1 MPAVKGEIGMPYFN
15 GAMEASLASVDGE
28 IDALI
33 KKELDR
39 QRTHIELI
47 ASENFVPRALMEE
60 MGSILTNKYAEG
72 YPHKKYYGGCE
83 FVERI
88 EEIAI
93 ERAKHLFGAEHANVQ
108 PHSGST
114 ANQCAY
120 FTVMK
125 PGDTMLAMRLDQ
137 GGHLSHGHPLNFTGR
152 MYDIAAYGVDRD
164 TETIDYDEVER
175 LARERRPRVI
185 VAGASAYP
193 RKIDF
198 ARFRE
203 IADEVGA
210 FLVTD
215 MAHIAGLVAAGVH
228 ESPVPHSHFVTSTTH
243 KTLCGPRGAFVLC
256 GERHARDLDKTVF
269 PGVQGGPILQM
280 VAAKATCFKLA
291 GEPAFKEYAEQVVR
305 NASALAKALKDR
317 GFRIVSGG
325 TDNHMVLVDI
335 RSKSITGKAAE
346 KILEEAGITANK
358 NAIPFDPEK
367 PMVTSGIRFGT
378 AAVTAR
384 GMKETQMT
392 DIADAID
399 TVLST
404 PDDLRTREALRARMA
419 ELASSFPLYE
429 SI

>member
-1 MPAVKGEIGMPYFN
+1 MIRFNEQMQTPLRALDPEVEGLIGR
-15 GAMEASLASVDGE
+15 
-28 IDALI
+28 
-33 KKELDR
+33 ELER

-93 ERAKHLFGAEHANVQ
+93 ERAKALFGADHANVQ

-120 FTVMK
+120 FTVMN
-125 PGDTMLAMRLDQ
+125 PGDVMLAMSLDQ
-137 GGHLSHGHPLNFTGR
+137 GGHLSHGHPINFTGR
-152 MYDIAAYGVDRD
+152 MYKIVAYGVNRE
-164 TETIDYDEVER
+164 TELIDYDEVAR
-175 LARERRPRVI
+175 LARENRPKVI

-198 ARFRE
+198 ARFRA

-210 FLVTD
+210 ILITD
-215 MAHIAGLVAAGVH
+215 MAHIAGLVAGGVH

-256 GERHARDLDKTVF
+256 TEEYAKDLDRTVF

-280 VAAKATCFKLA
+280 IAAKATCFKLA
-291 GEPAFKEYAEQVVR
+291 GEPAFKTYAKQVTE
-305 NASALAKALKDR
+305 NASALCKALQDR
-317 GFRIVSGG
+317 GFRVVSGG
-325 TDNHMVLVDI
+325 TDNHLMLLDV

-346 KILEEAGITANK
+346 KILGDAGITTNK

-367 PMVTSGIRFGT
+367 PMVTSGLRLGT

-384 GMKETQMT
+384 GMGADQMAA
-392 DIADAID
+392 IADAID
-399 TVLST
+399 RVLSAPEDET
-404 PDDLRTREALRARMA
+404 VRKRVRDGMADLAA
-419 ELASSFPLYE
+419 SFPLYADL
-429 SI
+429 